1 MTAALPSIEELPR
14 QNASQV
20 KNKWGEVVR
29 QVRQNGSVAITN
41 HSAVEMVLLDAATY
55 QQLTDSLQALQAR
68 VAGAYMLDSDVRD
81 FQAEYAEG
89 KGVPAA
95 HVTIIGRLIRISDR
109 ALVDTIS
116 ASATR
121 DAADN
126 KMGAVAAAFEAAA
139 HQVAQTLARDV
150 AAAVARDRERILA
163 IPTPP
168 SPDPPPR

>member
-68 VAGAYMLDSDVRD
+68 EQSVLDDLAQRFDARLANLHHGDAAARVGALFDAKGKLGGKRPKAGAT
-81 FQAEYAEG
+81 
-89 KGVPAA
+89 
-95 HVTIIGRLIRISDR
+95 H
-109 ALVDTIS
+109 
-116 ASATR
+116 
-121 DAADN
+121 
-126 KMGAVAAAFEAAA
+126 
-139 HQVAQTLARDV
+139 
-150 AAAVARDRERILA
+150 
-163 IPTPP
+163 
-168 SPDPPPR
+168 